1 MSDTIRLATIGTST
15 IGDSLLDAAASVRRI
30 SYVGTLSRNADTARA
45 FTERHGGTTPFT
57 SLDELAASD
66 SVDAVYIAT
75 PNACHLGQALAC
87 MRGGKHV
94 LVEKSLC
101 ANAYEAEELFAA
113 ADLHGV
119 VAMEAMRPVHDPGWA
134 TVVAAL
140 RRLGRLCRV
149 SLRYGKYSSRY
160 DDVLAGRHTNIFD
173 TRMASGALMDL
184 GIYCV
189 EPMVAAF
196 GAPDSIQAAALLAG
210 TAGNEL
216 TGGAIDV
223 AGSVLCRYGEEGGA
237 DAYTHAG
244 THASAAMDTGMGAG
258 AGAAAGAGTG
268 AGKGAGRDTD
278 MVTSRRGAFIAE
290 LAYSKVSQDFLP
302 CQLEGELGT
311 IALDS
316 VNVPQRATLRLRGTA
331 TRGAA
336 TAALTSSDGSEEELP
351 MTPCS
356 NSMVYELRD
365 FASLVAGDDVDTMW
379 GRLSAGAATTRFRDV
394 TLASLRICDEIR
406 KQTGIVFPADR

>member
-1 MSDTIRLATIGTST
+1 MSDTIRLATIGTSM
-15 IGDSLLDAAASVRRI
+15 IGDSLLDAAASVGRI
-30 SYVGTLSRNADTARA
+30 SYVGTLSRNADTART
-45 FTERHGGTTPFT
+45 FTERHDGTTPFT

-75 PNACHLGQALAC
+75 PNACHLEQALAC

-160 DDVLAGRHTNIFD
+160 DDMLAGRHTNIFD

-216 TGGAIDV
+216 TGGAIDG

-237 DAYTHAG
+237 DANTHAG
-244 THASAAMDTGMGAG
+244 THASAAMDAGIG

-268 AGKGAGRDTD
+268 VGKGAGRDTD
-278 MVTSRRGAFIAE
+278 AVTSRRGAFIAE

-379 GRLSAGAATTRFRDV
+379 GRLSASAATTRFRDV

-406 KQTGIVFPADR
+406 EQTGIVFPADR

>member
-15 IGDSLLDAAASVRRI
+15 IGDSLLDAAASVGRI
-30 SYVGTLSRNADTARA
+30 SYVGTLSRNADTARV

-75 PNACHLGQALAC
+75 PNACHLEQALAC

-160 DDVLAGRHTNIFD
+160 DDMLAGRHTNIFD

-216 TGGAIDV
+216 TGGAIDG

-237 DAYTHAG
+237 
-244 THASAAMDTGMGAG
+244 
-258 AGAAAGAGTG
+258 GAAAGAGTG
-268 AGKGAGRDTD
+268 VGKGAGRDID
-278 MVTSRRGAFIAE
+278 AVTSRRGAFIAE

>member
-15 IGDSLLDAAASVRRI
+15 IGDSLLDAAASVGRI
-30 SYVGTLSRNADTARA
+30 SYVGTLSRNADTARV

-160 DDVLAGRHTNIFD
+160 DELLAGRRTNIFD
-173 TRMASGALMDL
+173 TRMATGGLLDM
-184 GIYCV
+184 GIYSV
-189 EPMVAAF
+189 ETMTFLF
-196 GAPDSIQAAALLAG
+196 GRPDRVVSAVVPLPVDG
-210 TAGNEL
+210 EL
-216 TGGAIDV
+216 TGGTLDG
-223 AGSVLCRYGEEGGA
+223 AGSGLATYLDEAGRPSHVVDFGWSKISRDDLASEIEGEAATIVFDPMGNPTSGRV
-237 DAYTHAG
+237 TWRG
-244 THASAAMDTGMGAG
+244 TAVRNAG
-258 AGAAAGAGTG
+258 AGAAASVGD
-268 AGKGAGRDTD
+268 R
-278 MVTSRRGAFIAE
+278 VEE
-290 LAYSKVSQDFLP
+290 LAFDVCEND
-302 CQLEGELGT
+302 
-311 IALDS
+311 
-316 VNVPQRATLRLRGTA
+316 
-331 TRGAA
+331 
-336 TAALTSSDGSEEELP
+336 
-351 MTPCS
+351 
-356 NSMVYELRD
+356 MVYEVAD
-365 FASLVAGDDVDTMW
+365 FARLVAEACEV
-379 GRLSAGAATTRFRDV
+379 GAPPDELDRWQR
-394 TLASLRICDEIR
+394 ASLDALYVTDEVR
-406 KQTGIVFPADR
+406 RQAGIVFPAEQPAPGVAYALSGRAPSHPDGPVFRQRSANTARRPQSVADAPQ

>member
-1 MSDTIRLATIGTST
+1 MSDTIRLATIGTSM

-45 FTERHGGTTPFT
+45 FTERHGGSTPFT

-237 DAYTHAG
+237 DANTHAG

-365 FASLVAGDDVDTMW
+365 FASLVAGDAVDTMW

-406 KQTGIVFPADR
+406 EQTGIVFPADR